1 MRNNQFNK
9 EYEEP
14 INKDLGYPYNILPR
28 GYPDKISDTKIK
40 DTVQLLLSNLRPN
53 AGVQSIVDLH
63 TTLINLGQNE
73 LSNRINDKVSKR
85 AHFISIVSLIV
96 ALASLFISLVQ
107 IYKVTL

>member
-1 MRNNQFNK
+1 MRMRNNQFNK

-63 TTLINLGQNE
+63 TTLINLG
-73 LSNRINDKVSKR
+73 
-85 AHFISIVSLIV
+85 A
-96 ALASLFISLVQ
+96 ALLVVQ
-107 IYKVTL
+107 SEMPGEAVLKM